1 MLRIISFVCLFCLMT
16 LPLLAHEKEPFFE
29 DKFQGELKE
38 GWSWLRENPK
48 GHRFVDKTL
57 EVLMEPFSGDE
68 SRNVLL
74 RSAPDRRAGAYQFE
88 LSLETPFAFEN
99 QYQQVGLFWMQGE
112 KTALKFVREFIDGEL
127 YVFPGKVP
135 IKGNE
140 IFMRLTVNGENVKA
154 EFKTDAKDEYKPAF
168 EGKLPTYNEG
178 EKIGIQCWHGLPDKE
193 HWVKLR
199 HFKIFKMD

>member
-1 MLRIISFVCLFCLMT
+1 MLRMISFVCLFCFMS
-16 LPLLAHEKEPFFE
+16 LPLLAQEKESLFE
-29 DKFQGELKE
+29 DKFLGELKE

-57 EVLMEPFSGDE
+57 EVLMEPFAGDE

-74 RSAPDRRAGAYQFE
+74 RSAPDRRKGAYQIE
-88 LSLETPFAFEN
+88 LFLETPFAFEN
-99 QYQQVGLFWMQGE
+99 QYQQVGIFWMQGE
-112 KTALKFVREFIDGEL
+112 KTVLKFVRERIDGEL

-140 IFMRLTVNGENVKA
+140 IFLRLTASGENVKA
-154 EFKTDAKDEYKPAF
+154 EFKTDAEGEYKPAF
-168 EGKLPTYNEG
+168 EGKLPAYEEG
-178 EKIGIQCWHGLPDKE
+178 EKIGIQFWNGSPDKE

-199 HFKIFKMD
+199 HFKIFKQD